1 MSEQLTFI
9 PASEAADMVGVS
21 AQTIRNLC
29 KAKTLRYQMRTNL
42 FYVCREDVEKYA
54 QSISEIN
61 QIERDIDDYK
71 KEIVKKSEQLRDA
84 KEEMDGRL
92 ADMNM
97 FPEQIQNITFLLS
110 SIIPRFVERLS
121 DREVEVVLL
130 ILQGK
135 TLTEV
140 GEKVKLTRERTR
152 QIWVKAVHKI
162 TCFPDDLQ
170 KKDKLIEDMSK
181 KILELESRLNA
192 NGVNTMPYNNTQ
204 LLEKPVRDCNFS
216 VRAMN
221 CLMAAEIKTVGE
233 LIQYPRQKLLKFRGF
248 GPSGLRELENWL
260 TAHGLAFAN

>member
-9 PASEAADMVGVS
+9 PASEAAEMVGVS

-29 KAKTLRYQMRTNL
+29 KAKTLRFQMRTNL

-54 QSISEIN
+54 QSILEIN

-71 KEIVKKSEQLRDA
+71 KEIAKESEQLRDA

-110 SIIPRFVERLS
+110 SIIPRFVESLS

-192 NGVNTMPYNNTQ
+192 NGVNTVPYNKTQ
-204 LLEKPVRDCNFS
+204 LLEKPVLDCNFS

>member
-1 MSEQLTFI
+1 M
-9 PASEAADMVGVS
+9 
-21 AQTIRNLC
+21 
-29 KAKTLRYQMRTNL
+29 
-42 FYVCREDVEKYA
+42 
-54 QSISEIN
+54 
-61 QIERDIDDYK
+61 
-71 KEIVKKSEQLRDA
+71 
-84 KEEMDGRL
+84 
-92 ADMNM
+92 
-97 FPEQIQNITFLLS
+97 
-110 SIIPRFVERLS
+110 
-121 DREVEVVLL
+121 
-130 ILQGK
+130 
-135 TLTEV
+135 
-140 GEKVKLTRERTR
+140 
-152 QIWVKAVHKI
+152 KAVHKI

-192 NGVNTMPYNNTQ
+192 NGVNTVPYNKTQ